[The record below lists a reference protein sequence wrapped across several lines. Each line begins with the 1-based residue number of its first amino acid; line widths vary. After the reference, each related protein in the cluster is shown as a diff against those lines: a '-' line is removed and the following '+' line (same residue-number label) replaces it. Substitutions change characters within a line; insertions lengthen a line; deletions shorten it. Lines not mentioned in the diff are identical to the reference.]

1 MSDIFLSYA
10 REDKGKAAALAK
22 VLADQG
28 WSVWWDKTIPPGQSF
43 DKVIET
49 ALNSA
54 KCVIVL
60 WSANSVASDWVKT
73 EAAEGLGR
81 KILVPVLIEDVTIPL
96 EFRRIQA
103 ANLTDWD
110 FSADHPELD
119 TVFNT
124 ISDLIPRKPPAR
136 PGGEAEKVEEA
147 EPGSPSA
154 DETGANLKNYKIFR
168 HPNGQLEA
176 VKQGWSW
183 PAFFFS
189 GVWLLFKKIWGLGL
203 ILCFFYLILTVIEVS
218 FAGPTEEAGAVI
230 QFLSVL
236 IQLVIGVILGI
247 TGHTLREKNLLSRG
261 FELKKTVA
269 ASNQEIALSR
279 YLKSNQQS

>member
-10 REDKGKAAALAK
+10 REDTDKAAALAK
-22 VLADQG
+22 VLSNQG

-43 DKVIET
+43 DTVIET

-73 EAAEGLGR
+73 EAGEGLGR
-81 KILVPVLIEDVTIPL
+81 KILVPVLIEEVTLPL
-96 EFRRIQA
+96 EFKRIQA

-110 FSADHPELD
+110 FSGSHPELA
-119 TVFNT
+119 TVFKT
-124 ISDLIPRKPPAR
+124 IASLIPRKPAAGLGGAAERVQEQEGESR
-136 PGGEAEKVEEA
+136 P
-147 EPGSPSA
+147 A
-154 DETGANLKNYKIFR
+154 DEAGASLRKYKIFR

-189 GVWLLFKKIWGLGL
+189 GVWLLVKKIWSLGL
-203 ILCFFYLILTVIEVS
+203 IVCFFYLILTVMEAG
-218 FAGPTEEAGAVI
+218 FAGPEEGAGMAI
-230 QFLSVL
+230 QFLGILV
-236 IQLVIGVILGI
+236 QLVIGVILGMS
-247 TGHTLREKNLLSRG
+247 GQTLREKNLLSRG
-261 FELKKTVA
+261 FELTKTVA
-269 ASNQEIALSR
+269 ASNPERALSR
-279 YLKSNQQS
+279 YLKAHQQT